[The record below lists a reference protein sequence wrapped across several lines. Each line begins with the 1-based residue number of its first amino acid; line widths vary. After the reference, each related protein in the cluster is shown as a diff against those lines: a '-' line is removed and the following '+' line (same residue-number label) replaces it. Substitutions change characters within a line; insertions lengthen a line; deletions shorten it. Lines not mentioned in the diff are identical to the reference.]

1 MVAEGGNAREDR
13 ALMEGRVCVVTG
25 ATSGIGREAVLKLA
39 GMGARIVAAARDEG
53 RAAALVRDVTERTG
67 REIETVLADLS
78 SMGAVRRLADDV
90 LARHDAVHVLV
101 NNAGI
106 LGGQRQVTADGVER
120 TIAVNH
126 LAPFLLTHLLRDAV
140 RRGAAPGRASRVV
153 TVASDAHRAS
163 RLGTNDLDDL
173 TYAKRYSAMRAYC
186 DSKLANVLF
195 AYELARRE
203 AEHNVASYAV
213 HPGSVRSGWG
223 RDGHGMMGLLLRL
236 IGPFQLSSERGA
248 RPVVRAATDAA
259 LERQTG
265 IYVTQK
271 GVVSSSPRSYDEALA
286 KRLWEVSERLTG
298 VA

>member
-1 MVAEGGNAREDR
+1 
-13 ALMEGRVCVVTG
+13 MEGRVCVVTG
-25 ATSGIGREAVLKLA
+25 ATSGIGREAVLDLA
-39 GMGARIVAAARDEG
+39 AMGARIVATARDEG
-53 RAAALVRDVTERTG
+53 RAAALVRDVKGRTG
-67 REIETVLADLS
+67 RDVEVVMADLS
-78 SMGAVRRLADDV
+78 SLEQVRRLAQEI
-90 LARHDAVHVLV
+90 LSRHEVVHALV

-106 LGGQRQVTADGVER
+106 LAGARDVTADGVER
-120 TIAVNH
+120 TMAVNH
-126 LAPFLLTHLLRDAV
+126 LAPFLLTHLLREAV
-140 RRGAAPGRASRVV
+140 RRGAAPGRAARVV

-163 RLGTNDLDDL
+163 RLRTDDLDDL
-173 TYAKRYSAMRAYC
+173 TYAKRFSAMRAYC

-203 AEHNVASYAV
+203 AGNNVASYAV

-223 RDGHGMMGLLLRL
+223 RDGHGLMGLLLRL
-236 IGPFQLSSERGA
+236 IGPFQLSSQQGA
-248 RPVVRAATDAA
+248 RPVVRATSDPA

-286 KRLWEVSERLTG
+286 KRLWEVSERLAG